1 MKTTGSPHRP
11 SCWSV
16 AAIAALLCLVAGAPR
31 IAAAETLLA
40 IPAFGVDPASSG
52 YDQWTNLL
60 SVAYGVGSSPV
71 GDRRVLPPDL
81 NTITVIKECDA
92 SSPKLLEAAADGTV
106 FSEMQIDFV
115 NENQLVFARLKL
127 GSASV
132 ATYIFRGA
140 SPGDELPLEQVTFN
154 FERIA
159 ASQTDRSETATQ
171 EFFFDQ
177 FSGELKFSTF
187 LPGSGTPSLVL
198 PGPQVGLQDEPVTFA
213 VLVSDPDTPVEDLK
227 LSASSSN
234 PALFPEGAIS
244 FGGEGGQRS
253 VEMIPAEGETGS
265 AEVEITVS
273 DGQNST
279 SQSLLVLVNP
289 DAASGYLISLTPNTI
304 DEHSPAGTPIGAL
317 DTTPGLP
324 GPFEMV
330 DSAAGLV
337 RLAGDGKTIVVN
349 NPVNLDF
356 ERQPR
361 PSIVVRT
368 PSPGGAGFIYADVVI
383 EVQNVIE
390 GYFDIWREKHFSPA
404 ELLDPDISGFWADAD
419 GDELKNGV
427 ECALDLPPRD
437 GTVPPHAPRLVWTES
452 GGKEFVTIRF
462 RRLPAAIDPDT
473 RVIPEHSEAL
483 RAWDP
488 DGFTV
493 VAEPTTN
500 DAGDPVEEVAARY
513 ELSADQAR
521 RIQLRLRIQR

>member
-1 MKTTGSPHRP
+1 MRTTGRP
-11 SCWSV
+11 SRTRRWL
-16 AAIAALLCLVAGAPR
+16 ATPIAALLCVCAGTTPAVAV
-31 IAAAETLLA
+31 EQFLA
-40 IPAFGVDPASSG
+40 IPALGVDPASP
-52 YDQWTNLL
+52 DHDRWINLL
-60 SVAYGVGSSPV
+60 SVAYGVRSSPA
-71 GDRRVLPPDL
+71 GDRRILPPEFRM
-81 NTITVIKECDA
+81 ITVIKETDA
-92 SSPKLLEAAADGTV
+92 SSPKLLEAASDGTV
-106 FSEMQIDFV
+106 FEELQIDFV
-115 NENQLVFARLKL
+115 NEDQLVFARLKL

-132 ATYIFRGA
+132 ASYVFHGA
-140 SPGDELPLEQVTFN
+140 RSGDGVPTEQVTFN
-154 FERIA
+154 YEKIT
-159 ASQTDRSETATQ
+159 SNQTDRAETATQ

-177 FSGELKFSTF
+177 FSGELRFSTF
-187 LPGSGTPSLVL
+187 LPGSGKPSLVL
-198 PGPQVGLQDEPVTFA
+198 PGTQVGAQDEPLAFE
-213 VLVSDPDTPVEDLK
+213 VLVSDPDTPAENLK

-265 AEVEITVS
+265 AEVEISVS

-289 DAASGYLISLTPNTI
+289 DAASGYLISLSPNTI

-317 DTTPGLP
+317 GATPGLP

-368 PSPGGAGFIYADVVI
+368 PGPGGAGFIYADVVI

-419 GDELKNGV
+419 GDDVKNGV

-473 RVIPEHSEAL
+473 KVIPEHSEAL

-488 DGFTV
+488 DGFTM

-500 DAGDPVEEVAARY
+500 EAGDPVEEVAARY